1 MTKLREGLGADG
13 EDKVRSEGVVDDAY
27 SALAEYAKTSISTEH
42 IDKDS
47 VLRKK
52 LENPMQGVSNE
63 QVTHTDMQI
72 FVEAVVKPN
81 PLLPPT
87 QLKDLKTPKNFKP
100 FLKSLLGLV
109 DKHANMGT
117 SNAIQITPSGFKK
130 DKGTPVYFYSVALTS
145 LEGKANLLAYKWAP
159 QDLIFKYY
167 VEFREESSKA
177 QREQPGVWF
186 RVPLAQTA
194 ANKHDPPPLSQYV
207 QCLMEA
213 GLEESD
219 IIGDFSMGS
228 KPDVEKN
235 SVSKVFE
242 PFLYFKLKPEACEGH
257 GSDDHVIFTGEDGVV
272 THTDIP
278 AINIFYP
285 PPRICIIDCNG
296 EVHVRDLQ
304 KLGDF
309 CKFCC
314 GTGRCIKCLYFKRC
328 RACLVLFAE
337 MENKGKRHFC
347 VEGIESI
354 PEAPKKEKVTMD
366 LQPIRMSNKRQKL
379 QNKVKSAGANDK
391 VLAEIKKKLA
401 GYKKKEDG
409 EL

>member
-1 MTKLREGLGADG
+1 M
-13 EDKVRSEGVVDDAY
+13 
-27 SALAEYAKTSISTEH
+27 
-42 IDKDS
+42 
-47 VLRKK
+47 
-52 LENPMQGVSNE
+52 
-63 QVTHTDMQI
+63 
-72 FVEAVVKPN
+72 
-81 PLLPPT
+81 
-87 QLKDLKTPKNFKP
+87 
-100 FLKSLLGLV
+100 
-109 DKHANMGT
+109 
-117 SNAIQITPSGFKK
+117 
-130 DKGTPVYFYSVALTS
+130 YFYSVALTS

-167 VEFREESSKA
+167 VEFREESSKV
-177 QREQPGVWF
+177 QREKPGVWF

-242 PFLYFKLKPEACEGH
+242 PFLYFKLKPETCEGH

-278 AINIFYP
+278 AVNIFYP

-309 CKFCC
+309 C
-314 GTGRCIKCLYFKRC
+314 LYIN
-328 RACLVLFAE
+328 LY
-337 MENKGKRHFC
+337 
-347 VEGIESI
+347 
-354 PEAPKKEKVTMD
+354 P
-366 LQPIRMSNKRQKL
+366 
-379 QNKVKSAGANDK
+379 
-391 VLAEIKKKLA
+391 
-401 GYKKKEDG
+401 
-409 EL
+409 